1 MTASVSEQQAIAE
14 PRLPDPLSYLPR
26 LAKKIHTSWLR
37 NTYPFLAIGR
47 GVSID
52 CTAEISRGAAQ
63 HIHIGE
69 DVFIGKDVW
78 LNVMQDQQQTAQRIS
93 FGKGCR
99 IGRRTT
105 ISARN
110 SIILEED
117 VLLAPSVLLMD
128 HNHEYSDPE
137 VAIHTQGI
145 TQGGKIVIGRNCW
158 LGYGCVIFCA
168 KGELSIGRNSV
179 VGANSVVTR
188 SIPPFSVVAGNPAR
202 LIKQYDSGTKR
213 WVKVCDGKLEE

>member
-1 MTASVSEQQAIAE
+1 MTGTVSEQEGIAE
-14 PRLPDPLSYLPR
+14 PRLPDPLSYIPR

-52 CTAEISRGAAQ
+52 CTAEISRHAAQ

-69 DVFIGKDVW
+69 GVFIGKDVW
-78 LNVMQDQQQTAQRIS
+78 LNVMQDQQQAAQRIS
-93 FGKGCR
+93 FGRGCR

-105 ISARN
+105 VSARN

-128 HNHEYSDPE
+128 HNHEYSDPD
-137 VAIHTQGI
+137 VPIHMQGI

-158 LGYGCVIFCA
+158 LGYGCVVFCA
-168 KGELSIGRNSV
+168 KGELAIGRNSV

-188 SIPPFSVVAGNPAR
+188 SVPPFSVVAGNPAR
-202 LIKQYDSGTKR
+202 LIKQYDCLAR
-213 WVKVCDGKLEE
+213 QWVKVSDGKSAE